1 MWSASSLFPFHQQ
14 RERQILAQVR
24 PQREPDIHVMQ
35 EISILEDNFG
45 KMITCAGA
53 DLKFVKK
60 FTGPKISG

>member
-35 EISILEDNFG
+35 EISLLEDNFG
-45 KMITCAGA
+45 KMITCARDAAVVSGA
-53 DLKFVKK
+53 A
-60 FTGPKISG
+60 